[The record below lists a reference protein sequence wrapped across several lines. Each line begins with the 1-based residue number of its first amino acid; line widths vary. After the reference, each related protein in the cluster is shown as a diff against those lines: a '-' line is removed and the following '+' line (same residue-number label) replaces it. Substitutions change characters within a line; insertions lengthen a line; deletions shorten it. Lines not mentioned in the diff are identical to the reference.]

1 MDDEWS
7 PEDGVIEQ
15 LCGSW
20 RGCGEGKLVPVS
32 LMDRFSSLKHV
43 DDVVVSAGGRRGNL
57 KPLT

>member
-20 RGCGEGKLVPVS
+20 RGCGEGKSVPVS
-32 LMDRFSSLKHV
+32 WMDRFSSLKHV
-43 DDVVVSAGGRRGNL
+43 DDVTVWPTNQQEAGEAI
-57 KPLT
+57 